1 MHLCTFHPSHTRV
14 EMKLKFVW
22 LQMDTESAHK
32 KCLSLVFKAMK
43 NVKFVPK
50 RELNRP
56 NERDDCHG
64 FRDSGLALLAIGFI
78 SHWD

>member
-1 MHLCTFHPSHTRV
+1 MS
-14 EMKLKFVW
+14 
-22 LQMDTESAHK
+22 QMDSESAHK

-43 NVKFVPK
+43 NVEFVPK